1 MYQKR
6 DSKPKF
12 GRNAG
17 SRDSRNAP
25 GDPKKKRRK
34 VCLFCANK
42 FIPDYKNID
51 LMKKFTTERSKIM
64 TQRSSGCCAKHQRML
79 AKQIKRAREIGTVSY
94 TAE

>member
-1 MYQKR
+1 MYVKK

-34 VCLFCANK
+34 FP
-42 FIPDYKNID
+42 IMESTID
-51 LMKKFTTERSKIM
+51 
-64 TQRSSGCCAKHQRML
+64 
-79 AKQIKRAREIGTVSY
+79 
-94 TAE
+94 